1 MRIVCNTDS
10 LPHTSHLHRISS
22 SQVTGIKQVFSSGR
36 IYLVV
41 VVVELLVP
49 GEVLPAPDGVVV
61 VVLVVEPSVVTV
73 VPVAP
78 VVSVGLVPVAPVMSP
93 VAAEPLA
100 DPPGRVPVLPVLV
113 VGPVDVPPGAVV
125 VVSVPAVVLVL
136 LVAESVLALGADVPS
151 VPALWSLRPQPTRV
165 IPASADTNT
174 IFEILFRAFIQ
185 VPFFS
190 VAVSDIPCRIRYVVC
205 VKTSFA
211 AQIPLHCF
219 PV

>member
-1 MRIVCNTDS
+1 
-10 LPHTSHLHRISS
+10 LHRISS
-22 SQVTGIKQVFSSGR
+22 SQVTGIKQVFSSSR
-36 IYLVV
+36 IYFVV

-49 GEVLPAPDGVVV
+49 GEVLPAADGVVV

-78 VVSVGLVPVAPVMSP
+78 VVVVSVGLVPVAPVMSP

-205 VKTSFA
+205 VKTSFT